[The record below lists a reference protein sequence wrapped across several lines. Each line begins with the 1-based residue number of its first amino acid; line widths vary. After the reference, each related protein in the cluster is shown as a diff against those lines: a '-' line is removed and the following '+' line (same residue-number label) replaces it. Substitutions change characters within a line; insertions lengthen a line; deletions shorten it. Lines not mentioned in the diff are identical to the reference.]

1 MKQKD
6 WNGNGNSIFKTLGA
20 SNHTDNDR
28 ESDDFYATDP
38 VAIDLL
44 LKYPRIKLPQSVWEP
59 SCGSGCLSKRLEAR
73 GFDVVSTDLVY
84 RGYGRGGVNF
94 FEQRTMPDGC
104 KAIITNPPYKFATE
118 YVLHA
123 LRLLPDDGMLCLF
136 LKTTFAEGKE
146 RFVRIFGI
154 TPPIFVLQCSE
165 RVLCAKNAEF
175 EQMEAAGGSAV
186 AYAWWVWQ
194 KGFKGDTTLDWI
206 NHPAACNA
214 RQLELF

>member
-44 LKYPRIKLPQSVWEP
+44 LKYPRIQLPQNVWEP
-59 SCGSGCLSKRLEAR
+59 SCGSGCLSKRLEER
-73 GFDVVSTDLVY
+73 GYQVVSTDLVY

-154 TPPIFVLQCSE
+154 TPPSLF
-165 RVLCAKNAEF
+165 
-175 EQMEAAGGSAV
+175 
-186 AYAWWVWQ
+186 
-194 KGFKGDTTLDWI
+194 
-206 NHPAACNA
+206 CNA
-214 RQLELF
+214 QREYYVLRMQSLNRWRQQAAQLWPTHGGYGRKVSRAIPSLIGSITRRLATLAS